1 MHVTNVGIDGM
12 MCGQCKSHV
21 SSLLSKI
28 KGALTVK
35 ANPFKKRASICSP
48 DSISKEQVEEALKE
62 SGYRVL
68 SYESHQEEKE
78 PFLYRMKLKP
88 IGNRSKNKT
97 YLWPFQFGFPK
108 ERGYFRRIFR
118 N

>member
-28 KGALTVK
+28 KSALNVK
-35 ANPFKKRASICSP
+35 ADPFKKRASICSP
-48 DSISKEQVEEALKE
+48 DSISKEQVKEAFKG

-78 PFLYRMKLKP
+78 PFLYRTKLK
-88 IGNRSKNKT
+88 T
-97 YLWPFQFGFPK
+97 YRKSFEK
-108 ERGYFRRIFR
+108 
-118 N
+118 

>member
-1 MHVTNVGIDGM
+1 

-28 KGALTVK
+28 KGALNVK
-35 ANPFKKRASICSP
+35 ADPFKQRASICSP
-48 DSISKEQVEEALKE
+48 DSISKEQVKEAFKG

-78 PFLYRMKLKP
+78 PFLYRTKLK
-88 IGNRSKNKT
+88 T
-97 YLWPFQFGFPK
+97 YRKSFEK
-108 ERGYFRRIFR
+108 
-118 N
+118 

>member
-35 ANPFKKRASICSP
+35 ADPFKKRASICSP
-48 DSISKEQVEEALKE
+48 DSISKEQIKEALKE

-68 SYESHQEEKE
+68 SYESHQEEKG
-78 PFLYRMKLKP
+78 PFLYRMKLK
-88 IGNRSKNKT
+88 T
-97 YLWPFQFGFPK
+97 YRKSFEK
-108 ERGYFRRIFR
+108 
-118 N
+118 